1 MDNARRYAV
10 FGILDASAALLV
22 RPLQVR
28 VAAKTGND
36 LALRFPIHVT
46 LRGRF
51 WAPPEAVTEAFQ
63 RAGGDGWTA
72 CELMLSGPVF
82 RAPDLL
88 WLSVEMVGTG
98 YSELVQLH
106 EHLERALEPVVSR
119 DETLSVHR
127 GAGYRPH
134 VTLAWGATEDAIH
147 HWELPAI
154 RSAQAELKGVTL
166 AEYPESWPAAGTVEP
181 VCWWEKSKRAV

>member
-10 FGILDASAALLV
+10 FGILDASTALLV
-22 RPLQVR
+22 RPLQERIAVR
-28 VAAKTGND
+28 TGND

-63 RAGGDGWTA
+63 RARGDRWTA

-98 YSELVQLH
+98 YSELVRLH

-134 VTLAWGATEDAIH
+134 VTLAWGATEAEESLIAAYTLRAI
-147 HWELPAI
+147 L
-154 RSAQAELKGVTL
+154 SGVIL
-166 AEYPESWPAAGTVEP
+166 AEYPERWPASGTVQP
-181 VCWWEKSKRAV
+181 VCWWEGSQSQA